1 MKTLDAS
8 LPRAGPLDQAS
19 RLRAAVLNLPEHDRV
34 ADPRAPAPGAPV
46 LAITSGKGG
55 VGKTSLAVNIAIALA
70 KRGLRVVVVDADLGM
85 ANADVLCGLNPTR
98 RLELA
103 IPAGGTR
110 TRLSDLAVDA
120 PGGFRLV
127 PGSSGIARMAAM
139 SNTERDAV
147 LAQVDELRGDAD
159 VVILDTGAGLS
170 PGVLDFVEAAQYAL
184 VVATPEPTSI
194 ADAYAMLKC
203 LVRRGVASTRGI
215 RLYLG
220 VNQAIDQDEAAR
232 VHARIAGVA
241 QRFLGAG
248 VESAGYVRSDP
259 AASNAVR
266 ARVPLLLHAP
276 ASRAALDV
284 RTLSDF
290 VARALEL
297 RPGEEAAGMFRRF
310 LRVLS
315 RPNRW

>member
-1 MKTLDAS
+1 MT
-8 LPRAGPLDQAS
+8 G
-19 RLRAAVLNLPEHDRV
+19 E
-34 ADPRAPAPGAPV
+34 
-46 LAITSGKGG
+46 
-55 VGKTSLAVNIAIALA
+55 AL
-70 KRGLRVVVVDADLGM
+70 
-85 ANADVLCGLNPTR
+85 
-98 RLELA
+98 RLE
-103 IPAGGTR
+103 GVHKSFG
-110 TRLSDLAVDA
+110 RLEVLRGIDLAVA
-120 PGGFRLV
+120 EHEVVCLIGAS
-127 PGSSGIARMAAM
+127 GSGKSTLLRCVNLLEPIQALTEGRARHF
-139 SNTERDAV
+139 E
-147 LAQVDELRGDAD
+147 
-159 VVILDTGAGLS
+159 I
-170 PGVLDFVEAAQYAL
+170 
-184 VVATPEPTSI
+184 
-194 ADAYAMLKC
+194 
-203 LVRRGVASTRGI
+203 STRLLTSDGS
-215 RLYLG
+215 
-220 VNQAIDQDEAAR
+220 AIDQDEAAR